1 MLPALAYTELPYI
14 FTYSMEQF
22 WQYLV
27 ITDLKATER
36 SKNTHSSQNMSDLGK
51 CRVGH
56 HQELLRYSRW
66 HLHPEVHHSAWRCS
80 TKYLIKSF
88 RLSVCGLPLTSV
100 TLLIPKE
107 D

>member
-1 MLPALAYTELPYI
+1 
-14 FTYSMEQF
+14 MEQF

-51 CRVGH
+51 CRV
-56 HQELLRYSRW
+56 
-66 HLHPEVHHSAWRCS
+66 A
-80 TKYLIKSF
+80 SF
-88 RLSVCGLPLTSV
+88 QYNITAEN
-100 TLLIPKE
+100 KE